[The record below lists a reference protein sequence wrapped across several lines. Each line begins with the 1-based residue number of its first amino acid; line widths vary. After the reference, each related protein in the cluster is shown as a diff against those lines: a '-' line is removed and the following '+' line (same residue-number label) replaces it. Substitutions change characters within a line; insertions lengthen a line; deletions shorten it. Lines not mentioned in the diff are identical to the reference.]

1 MDTIRTGTL
10 AGFLD
15 LRLGPRQSILGRV
28 SDDRFLGGAITTLR
42 ERAVRSLERTF
53 AGRCLYR
60 FIELEGG
67 DRAIALS
74 SRAFIA
80 VIPLAVV
87 ATAFTP
93 ADASLADR
101 LVERFQL
108 EGAAAATIRQL
119 FTTPSEVR
127 GAATVV
133 GLVALLVT
141 CHSFA
146 RLLQRTY
153 ERIWRLEPLGVR
165 GAFRGLVWIAGLAAF
180 LAFVVPIR
188 NWVQHIGGAPFYI
201 VVTVVT
207 STALWAW
214 TPYVLLAGRVHWHRL
229 VPSALLVAVGLAV
242 LTAASVI
249 YMPSTIER
257 SAESY
262 GLIGVTFAFV
272 TWLFVSALVI
282 IVAGVIGAEAS
293 DQPPRLR
300 SVKP

>member
-1 MDTIRTGTL
+1 V
-10 AGFLD
+10 AE
-15 LRLGPRQSILGRV
+15 GR
-28 SDDRFLGGAITTLR
+28 AITTLR
-42 ERAVRSLERTF
+42 ERAVLFLERSF
-53 AGRCLYR
+53 AGRCTYR
-60 FIELEGG
+60 FIELEGF
-67 DRAIALS
+67 DRAIALA

-87 ATAFTP
+87 ASAFTP

-108 EGAAAATIRQL
+108 EGDAATAIRQL

-133 GLVALLVT
+133 GLVALLIT

-188 NWVQHIGGAPFYI
+188 NWLQDLGGTAFYI
-201 VVTVVT
+201 VVTVGA
-207 STALWAW
+207 STVLWAW
-214 TPYVLLAGRVHWHRL
+214 TPYVLLGGRVPWRRL
-229 VPSALLVAVGLAV
+229 VPSALLVAIGLAV

-282 IVAGVIGAEAS
+282 IAAGVIGAEAS
-293 DQPPRLR
+293 DRPPRLR
-300 SVKP
+300 PGKP

>member
-1 MDTIRTGTL
+1 LQQGAR
-10 AGFLD
+10 
-15 LRLGPRQSILGRV
+15 RSILGRV
-28 SDDRFLGGAITTLR
+28 SGDRFRDGR
-42 ERAVRSLERTF
+42 ERAIRFLERSF
-53 AGRCLYR
+53 AGRCTYR
-60 FIELEGG
+60 FIELEGF
-67 DRAIALS
+67 DRAVALS

-80 VIPLAVV
+80 LIPLAVV
-87 ATAFTP
+87 ASAFTP

-108 EGAAAATIRQL
+108 EGDAATAIRQL

-127 GAATVV
+127 GAATAV
-133 GLVALLVT
+133 GLVALLIT

-165 GAFRGLVWIAGLAAF
+165 GAFRGLVWIAGFAAY

-188 NWVQHIGGAPFYI
+188 NWLQDLGGAAFYI
-201 VVTVVT
+201 VVTVGA
-207 STALWAW
+207 STVLWAW
-214 TPYVLLAGRVHWHRL
+214 TPYVLLGGRVPWRRL
-229 VPSALLVAVGLAV
+229 VPSALLVAIGLAV

-282 IVAGVIGAEAS
+282 IAAGVIGAEAS
-293 DQPPRLR
+293 DRPPRLR
-300 SVKP
+300 PEKP